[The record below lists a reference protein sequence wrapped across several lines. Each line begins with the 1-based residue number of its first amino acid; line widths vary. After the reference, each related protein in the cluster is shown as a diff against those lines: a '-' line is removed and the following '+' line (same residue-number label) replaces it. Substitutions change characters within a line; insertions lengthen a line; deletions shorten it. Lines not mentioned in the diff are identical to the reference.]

1 MKKTLVVI
9 ENDFSLE
16 HASYVN
22 SFMDQYNGDIIELTG
37 FRQRNDKEI
46 GLAFSNATDL
56 AVQTCFVNGSEQQLF
71 ALVGVFAKLKNP
83 INIYIALLGDD
94 LQKFLENNLSPEE
107 LFSIKHH
114 NIYVM
119 GRNNYE
125 INEEKHILLDFS
137 HIHKEVYKELSKKHV
152 HNLFIEHYNATA
164 TQRPTGKKVKIL
176 GCTAY
181 GPQFKNLPIGEIV
194 DELDCSKIDPNPSRG
209 LWIMGNGE
217 PIKLINDS
225 GFKEYEII
233 SQLSSEELLVEISK
247 STDLTLNKLSR
258 LQIFGLINI
267 LEDKELDSM
276 SKANIICEEIKIPK
290 RGNRQII
297 YNLLNN

>member
-94 LQKFLENNLSPEE
+94 LQEFLENNLTPEE
-107 LFSIKHH
+107 LFSVKQH

-119 GRNNYE
+119 GRNYCE
-125 INEEKHILLDFS
+125 LNEEKHKLLDFS
-137 HIHKEVYKELSKKHV
+137 PIVKKVYKELSKKHV
-152 HNLFIEHYNATA
+152 HDLFVKHYQSTA
-164 TQRPTGKKVKIL
+164 IQRPTGKKIKIL
-176 GCTAY
+176 GCTAH
-181 GPQFKNLPIGEIV
+181 GPQFQNLPIGEIV

-209 LWIMGNGE
+209 LWVMGNGE
-217 PIKLINDS
+217 LIKLINDS
-225 GFKEYEII
+225 GFREYEIV
-233 SQLSSEELLVEISK
+233 SHLSTEEKLIEIGK
-247 STDLTLNKLSR
+247 STDLSLDKLSR
-258 LQIFGLINI
+258 LQICGLINI